1 MERGEL
7 DRELAEE
14 IRARVLGD
22 GFMKIVQTVRRN
34 GKTFRISMRPVE
46 IGGERRFQAE
56 MVDDGQTRVKNF
68 DANGAAEGL
77 EEIIAQKGARDLHL
91 ITAKG
96 DLHVRVTRKGHV
108 MATRSAEMDRVAKV
122 LPHDRVKKTPLTS
135 FDSAALLR
143 VTGIAD
149 GDGKIRASMRG
160 KYDQVNEFLKVIED
174 VLKDEVKGERGKVKD
189 EVKGERGKVKGDA
202 VGDEDT
208 PFTFHHSPFT
218 VVDCGCGKAYLTLA
232 LYFFLTQTLKFP
244 DVRVIGV
251 DRKADV
257 IAAAKKMAQQL
268 DVSDQ
273 VQFVA
278 ADLKEFK
285 VGKEFK
291 VSKDSKGAKGL
302 NAPKDL
308 KGSTGPKD
316 LNAHKD
322 LNDPK
327 GPKDFKDFND
337 LNDLNDS
344 PPARVDM
351 VISLHACDTATDE
364 ALAKGVEW
372 KSRYIV
378 SAPCCQHELQ
388 KTLGQT
394 GADTSA
400 FAGVLRHG
408 ILRER
413 LCDILTD
420 SFRAMILRIL
430 GFKTQVVEF
439 VSPDAT
445 ARNILLRAE
454 YGVKPGQGGAVSD
467 YLNLRDWWR
476 VTPWLET
483 RLSGLLEKYLSRY

>member
-7 DRELAEE
+7 DSELAEE
-14 IRARVLGD
+14 IRARVLGE

-34 GKTFRISMRPVE
+34 GATFRISMRPVL

-108 MATRSAEMDRVAKV
+108 MATRSAEMDRPAKV
-122 LPHDRVKKTPLTS
+122 MPHDRVKNTPLTS

-143 VTGIAD
+143 VIGLAD

-174 VLKDEVKGERGKVKD
+174 VVKNEEGRAKSE
-189 EVKGERGKVKGDA
+189 E
-202 VGDEDT
+202 
-208 PFTFHHSPFT
+208 FT

-244 DVRVIGV
+244 KVRVIGV
-251 DRKADV
+251 DRREDV
-257 IAAAKKMAQQL
+257 VAAARKMARQL
-268 DVSDQ
+268 DVAEQ

-278 ADLKEFK
+278 ADLATFD
-285 VGKEFK
+285 VRQATA
-291 VSKDSKGAKGL
+291 DSL
-302 NAPKDL
+302 
-308 KGSTGPKD
+308 
-316 LNAHKD
+316 
-322 LNDPK
+322 
-327 GPKDFKDFND
+327 
-337 LNDLNDS
+337 
-344 PPARVDM
+344 PPRVDM
-351 VISLHACDTATDE
+351 TISLHACDTATDE

-394 GADTSA
+394 GADVSA

-420 SFRAMILRIL
+420 AFRAMILRIL

-483 RLSGLLEKYLSRY
+483 RLAGLLEKYLERYR

>member
-7 DRELAEE
+7 DSALAEE
-14 IRARVLGD
+14 IRARVLGE

-34 GKTFRISMRPVE
+34 GKTFRISMRPVA
-46 IGGERRFQAE
+46 IGGETRYQAE
-56 MVDDGQTRVKNF
+56 MVDDGQVRVKNF

-91 ITAKG
+91 MTAKG

-108 MATRSAEMDRVAKV
+108 MATRSAEMDRVVKV
-122 LPHDRVKKTPLTS
+122 QPHDRVKKTPLTS
-135 FDSAALLR
+135 FDSTALLR
-143 VTGIAD
+143 VIGLAD
-149 GDGKIRASMRG
+149 GEGKIRASMRG
-160 KYDQVNEFLKVIED
+160 KYDQVNDFLKVVED
-174 VLKDEVKGERGKVKD
+174 VLKGERVEKEKMGEKV
-189 EVKGERGKVKGDA
+189 EGGEK
-202 VGDEDT
+202 T
-208 PFTFHHSPFT
+208 FT

-232 LYFFLTQTLKFP
+232 LYFYLTQTLGMAN
-244 DVRVIGV
+244 VRVIGV
-251 DRKADV
+251 DRRNDV
-257 IAAAKKMAQQL
+257 IASATKMAEQL
-268 DVSDQ
+268 DLVGK
-273 VQFVA
+273 VVFA
-278 ADLKEFK
+278 EADLMAFDISSLGFER
-285 VGKEFK
+285 
-291 VSKDSKGAKGL
+291 A
-302 NAPKDL
+302 
-308 KGSTGPKD
+308 
-316 LNAHKD
+316 
-322 LNDPK
+322 
-327 GPKDFKDFND
+327 
-337 LNDLNDS
+337 
-344 PPARVDM
+344 DM

-372 KSRYIV
+372 KARYIV

-388 KTLGQT
+388 KTIGPD
-394 GADTSA
+394 ANSP

-454 YGVKPGQGGAVSD
+454 FGVKPGQGGTVSE
-467 YLNLRDWWR
+467 YLNLRDYWH

-483 RLSGLLEKYLSRY
+483 RLSRMLEKHLVRYE

>member
-14 IRARVLGD
+14 IRARVLGE

-56 MVDDGQTRVKNF
+56 MVDDGQTRVKNL
-68 DANGAAEGL
+68 DTSGAAEGL
-77 EEIIAQKGARDLHL
+77 EEILAQRGVRDLHL

-96 DLHVRVTRKGHV
+96 DLHVRVTRKGRV
-108 MATRSAEMDRVAKV
+108 MATRSAEMDRAVKV
-122 LPHDRVKKTPLTS
+122 QPHDRVKNVPLNS
-135 FDSAALLR
+135 FGSAALLR
-143 VTGIAD
+143 VIGLAD
-149 GDGKIRASMRG
+149 GDGRIRASMRG
-160 KYDQVNEFLKVIED
+160 KYDQVNEFLKVVED
-174 VLKDEVKGERGKVKD
+174 VLKGEGR
-189 EVKGERGKVKGDA
+189 EAKGDA
-202 VGDEDT
+202 
-208 PFTFHHSPFT
+208 PFT

-232 LYFFLTQTLKFP
+232 LYFFLTQALKFP
-244 DVRVIGV
+244 AVRVVGV
-251 DRKADV
+251 DRREDV
-257 IAAAKKMAQQL
+257 VRAAQEMARRL
-268 DVSDQ
+268 DVEDH
-273 VQFVA
+273 VRFVA
-278 ADLKEFK
+278 SELAAFVPEP
-285 VGKEFK
+285 
-291 VSKDSKGAKGL
+291 S
-302 NAPKDL
+302 
-308 KGSTGPKD
+308 
-316 LNAHKD
+316 
-322 LNDPK
+322 
-327 GPKDFKDFND
+327 
-337 LNDLNDS
+337 
-344 PPARVDM
+344 RVDM

-388 KTLGQT
+388 KVLGRT
-394 GADTSA
+394 DADVSA

-413 LCDILTD
+413 MCDLLTD
-420 SFRAMILRIL
+420 AFRAMILRIL

-439 VSPDAT
+439 VSPEAT

-467 YLNLRDWWR
+467 YLGLRDFWR

-483 RLSGLLEKYLSRY
+483 RLAGMLERHLARYR

>member
-7 DRELAEE
+7 DSELAEE
-14 IRARVLGD
+14 IRARVLGE
-22 GFMKIVQTVRRN
+22 GFMKVVQTVRRN
-34 GKTFRISMRPVE
+34 GTTFRISMRPVM

-56 MVDDGQTRVKNF
+56 MVDGGQTRVKNF

-108 MATRSAEMDRVAKV
+108 MATRSAEMDRPAKV
-122 LPHDRVKKTPLTS
+122 LPHDRVKNTPLNS
-135 FDSAALLR
+135 FDSVALLR
-143 VTGIAD
+143 VIGLAD

-160 KYDQVNEFLKVIED
+160 KYDQVNEFLKVVED
-174 VLKDEVKGERGKVKD
+174 VLK
-189 EVKGERGKVKGDA
+189 
-202 VGDEDT
+202 GDERRET
-208 PFTFHHSPFT
+208 SGEFTI
-218 VVDCGCGKAYLTLA
+218 VDCGCGKAYLTLA
-232 LYFFLTQTLKFP
+232 LYFFLAQTLKFP
-244 DVRVIGV
+244 NVRVIGV
-251 DRKADV
+251 DRREDV
-257 IAAAKKMAQQL
+257 IAAARKMAQQL
-268 DVSDQ
+268 DVAEH

-278 ADLKEFK
+278 AELSTFDIRQSAL
-285 VGKEFK
+285 
-291 VSKDSKGAKGL
+291 DSQ
-302 NAPKDL
+302 P
-308 KGSTGPKD
+308 S
-316 LNAHKD
+316 
-322 LNDPK
+322 
-327 GPKDFKDFND
+327 
-337 LNDLNDS
+337 
-344 PPARVDM
+344 RVDM
-351 VISLHACDTATDE
+351 TISLHACDTATDE

-483 RLSGLLEKYLSRY
+483 RLAGVLGKYLSRYG